1 MKIKKLT
8 LYKTKLDY
16 DYNNVIDSGKNYEL
30 TKREYKENILDAFY
44 SPLSIYNG
52 DAKSGRE
59 KDGELTISIARDYET
74 LRNYN
79 YAVIE
84 NENGFNF
91 YFITSIDGE
100 NDSETP
106 ITFLSLKRDAWS
118 NNIDII
124 TDKTIEDRNNII
136 RSHRPRWYTDGG
148 LFYPYYYITGDVK
161 NVNKLSTVS
170 FLFPNGSS
178 SYVVWLGF
186 RVSGD
191 AYYGTVDAG
200 GTQATGIPV
209 HGLGNKFDAI
219 APVFYTPI
227 AILNGFTDG
236 IPNYIFNFTCD
247 GTAINNSSTAK
258 LRDIFDLTS
267 DYFLE
272 GFLTL
277 HPPFS
282 YSSNASS
289 VTTSGALHRSD
300 YGLFFSY
307 EKPVA
312 GEDGKP
318 VNTTFFKQIYNNN
331 KNIQI
336 YYDVASTQSYKTL
349 TYNYTNKISGFSA
362 SGSTGS
368 KLFNVDS
375 DYNEVKDLDPR
386 IYCSP
391 YVEIAL
397 KIGALS
403 IPINIVY
410 NRTQLKAVI
419 NNGMKKEPTITTYL
433 NNQIISAYQNITNTG
448 AIPTSGDKWQNTEM
462 VQGLKATASVI
473 QGIIGGIQ
481 GGGALGGVMGGLSS
495 IWGAS
500 VNNAL
505 DTAVTA
511 GTAEGASQPSTLSS
525 DNIMRHVPQLI
536 ITQAQSQEEL
546 NDIMGQIYLY
556 GYRYPVIGSV
566 KSNNRIWFDY
576 CQTEN
581 CILSEIPNNRDR
593 KELENAFN
601 RGITK
606 WHYND
611 GFGINVKFDKRKNN
625 IEREWV
631 SAIDAQM
638 AFKFFDSKQPLH
650 NFGTSGSAITAEL
663 NSGILTEYG
672 IEAKDNNNAIIIDHA
687 LSFGNYNVLQLKITK
702 PPKKWSNCVIANF
715 GNIWKLRT
723 SATYNGFKF
732 AYQDGDGTVVYNPAN
747 PDDIIGKTISIQYHT
762 ADGSYYSTLLKVYID
777 NTEVYSANF
786 QASTSTWQKTYLM
799 NNCEGMIM
807 SAHYGTVL
815 NDTVNDEWIAKHQI
829 PGTTA
834 PQYTVTIQYNA
845 GADSKTDTMK
855 KYMGTYTVG
864 DLVNDIP
871 ANYDIE
877 TITVNGEE
885 KTLADTITITGNTVI
900 TVTCKKSYE
909 LTTTANKQYI
919 NTLITPRPGIRVR
932 FNCKIGYSSDNN
944 IFGAIDDTVANRFN
958 AYLYTTTDLY
968 YYTSAGFPGTNI
980 TAWRDDYNEYET
992 KADGLYINGI
1002 RRIEQTAPINAYN
1015 LPIYIFNCNKN
1026 NSRRGLTNIGTSMK
1040 FFYIYDSDGTLLF
1053 KGDAAED
1060 NNGTPCMYD
1069 SISNKYFYLDGT
1081 NKLKEV

>member
-1 MKIKKLT
+1 
-8 LYKTKLDY
+8 
-16 DYNNVIDSGKNYEL
+16 
-30 TKREYKENILDAFY
+30 
-44 SPLSIYNG
+44 
-52 DAKSGRE
+52 
-59 KDGELTISIARDYET
+59 
-74 LRNYN
+74 
-79 YAVIE
+79 
-84 NENGFNF
+84 
-91 YFITSIDGE
+91 
-100 NDSETP
+100 
-106 ITFLSLKRDAWS
+106 
-118 NNIDII
+118 
-124 TDKTIEDRNNII
+124 
-136 RSHRPRWYTDGG
+136 
-148 LFYPYYYITGDVK
+148 
-161 NVNKLSTVS
+161 
-170 FLFPNGSS
+170 
-178 SYVVWLGF
+178 
-186 RVSGD
+186 
-191 AYYGTVDAG
+191 
-200 GTQATGIPV
+200 
-209 HGLGNKFDAI
+209 
-219 APVFYTPI
+219 
-227 AILNGFTDG
+227 
-236 IPNYIFNFTCD
+236 
-247 GTAINNSSTAK
+247 
-258 LRDIFDLTS
+258 
-267 DYFLE
+267 
-272 GFLTL
+272 
-277 HPPFS
+277 
-282 YSSNASS
+282 
-289 VTTSGALHRSD
+289 
-300 YGLFFSY
+300 
-307 EKPVA
+307 
-312 GEDGKP
+312 
-318 VNTTFFKQIYNNN
+318 
-331 KNIQI
+331 
-336 YYDVASTQSYKTL
+336 
-349 TYNYTNKISGFSA
+349 
-362 SGSTGS
+362 
-368 KLFNVDS
+368 
-375 DYNEVKDLDPR
+375 
-386 IYCSP
+386 
-391 YVEIAL
+391 
-397 KIGALS
+397 
-403 IPINIVY
+403 
-410 NRTQLKAVI
+410 
-419 NNGMKKEPTITTYL
+419 MKKEPTITTYL
-433 NNQIISAYQNITNTG
+433 NDQIISAYQNITNTG

-556 GYRYPVIGSV
+556 GYKYPVIGSV

-650 NFGTSGSAITAEL
+650 NFGTSGSSITAEL

-672 IEAKDNNNAIIIDHA
+672 IEAKDNNNAIIINNA
-687 LSFGNYNVLQLKITK
+687 LSFGNYNVLQIKITK

-715 GNIWKLRT
+715 GNLWKLRT
-723 SATYNGFKF
+723 SSTYNGFKF
-732 AYQDGDGTVVYNPAN
+732 AYQNSDGTVVYNPAN
-747 PDDIIGKTISIQYHT
+747 PDDIVGKTISIQYHT

-786 QASTSTWQKTYLM
+786 QASTSTWGTTYLM

-815 NDTVNDEWIAKHQI
+815 NDTVNDEWIAKHQV
-829 PGTTA
+829 PGPTA

-845 GADSKTDTMK
+845 GADSKTETIK
-855 KYMGTYTVG
+855 KYVGTYTVG

-900 TVTCKKSYE
+900 TVTCKKSYV

-944 IFGAIDDTVANRFN
+944 IFGAIDNTEANRFN
-958 AYLYTTTDLY
+958 VYLYNTAELY
-968 YYTSAGFPGTNI
+968 YYTSAGYPYVNVTE
-980 TAWRDDYNEYET
+980 WRDDYNEYET

-1002 RRIEQTAPINAYN
+1002 KKIEQTAPINAYN

-1060 NNGTPCMYD
+1060 NNGVLCMYD